1 MDKLVTFYNPRQ
13 NVDEND
19 SFSPSAG
26 KPRLV
31 VEAYAES
38 LKILSDWWPVA
49 REDIYLAHD
58 RRHVDEVLSCK
69 KLNGFSNTS
78 KEIADS
84 LYWTIGSF
92 YNAARHAY
100 SSKTVAF
107 SPTSGFHHATYDKS
121 MGFCTF
127 NGLMVAAML
136 LKRNEKVD
144 NVGIIDFDM
153 HWGNGT
159 IEVSKRCGGE
169 YVKHMAFSDQIGNDY
184 GRWLDDLPG
193 TLEER
198 FSDADILFYQAGAD
212 PHIDDPLG
220 MQLTTEQMESRDR
233 IVLAFAR
240 KNAIPIVWNLAGGY
254 QSPVAKVVALHGRT
268 IGLCLEIF

>member
-31 VEAYAES
+31 VEAYADS
-38 LKILSDWWPVA
+38 LKIISDWSPVTK
-49 REDIYLAHD
+49 EDIYLAHE
-58 RRHVDEVLSCK
+58 RHHVDDILSCK

-84 LYWTIGSF
+84 LYWTIGSL
-92 YNAARHAY
+92 YNAARYAY
-100 SSKTVAF
+100 LNKTVAF

-127 NGLMVAAML
+127 NGLIIAAML
-136 LKRNEKVD
+136 LKKNEKVK
-144 NVGIIDFDM
+144 NIGIIDFDM

-159 IEVSKRCGGE
+159 IDIMKRCE
-169 YVKHMAFSDQIGNDY
+169 VDYVRHMAFSDQIGNDY
-184 GRWLDDLPG
+184 KDWLENLPRM
-193 TLEER
+193 LEVR
-198 FSDADILFYQAGAD
+198 FAQSDILFYQAGAD
-212 PHIDDPLG
+212 PHFDDPIG
-220 MQLTTEQMESRDR
+220 RQLTTEQMELRDR
-233 IVLAFAR
+233 IVLTFAKER
-240 KNAIPIVWNLAGGY
+240 GIPIVWNLAGGY
-254 QSPVAKVVALHGRT
+254 QSPVDRVVALHGIT

>member
-38 LKILSDWWPVA
+38 LKILSDWPPVA
-49 REDIYLAHD
+49 KEDIYLAHD

-107 SPTSGFHHATYDKS
+107 SPTSEFHHATYDKS

-159 IEVSKRCGGE
+159 IDIIKRCE
-169 YVKHMAFSDQIGNDY
+169 VDYVKHMAFSDQIGNDY

-240 KNAIPIVWNLAGGY
+240 KNAIPSSGTWPAAISRPRPRSWPCTGG
-254 QSPVAKVVALHGRT
+254 P
-268 IGLCLEIF
+268 